1 MNDVMGT
8 EFSPLHTNFS
18 VGFLEEEVLFLAE
31 LPK

>member
-8 EFSPLHTNFS
+8 EFAPLHTNFS
-18 VGFLEEEVLFLAE
+18 VGFLEEVLFLAE